1 MGIRECVLIVYGS
14 ECEQSIEEGAVAPE
28 RLAEVFGGDVVA
40 LSPLLFQSRAFGG
53 ELLGDALDHIGY
65 ETVGLFYGLPG
76 LIDKRGLNLVP
87 AMEEIIRSRSFR
99 GGWRCAAWF
108 GRSSPA
114 S

>member
-1 MGIRECVLIVYGS
+1 MYLLER
-14 ECEQSIEEGAVAPE
+14 QQAIEEGAVAPQ
-28 RLAEVFGGDVVA
+28 RLPQVFGGHVVA
-40 LSPLLFQSRAFGG
+40 LGPLLFQSCTLGG